1 MTSVN
6 VSQSLSPVHK
16 PLESP
21 SSIGSNSGGSMGGG
35 SMGGASGMAVEQSP
49 VDRSKGFFP
58 DESEPLLRCD
68 STSSKDSA
76 LSRNG
81 SFITKEKKDTVL
93 RGGDPAWRP
102 EAPIFDY
109 MLHIPQ
115 PRGAARHR

>member
-6 VSQSLSPVHK
+6 VSQSLSPIHK

-21 SSIGSNSGGSMGGG
+21 GSAGSGNNNSGGSCVGRA
-35 SMGGASGMAVEQSP
+35 SVVGAEQSP
-49 VDRSKGFFP
+49 VDRTKGFFP

-81 SFITKEKKDTVL
+81 SFITKGE
-93 RGGDPAWRP
+93 
-102 EAPIFDY
+102 
-109 MLHIPQ
+109 
-115 PRGAARHR
+115 

>member
-6 VSQSLSPVHK
+6 VSQSLSPIHK

-21 SSIGSNSGGSMGGG
+21 SSAGSGNNSGGIA
-35 SMGGASGMAVEQSP
+35 GGAGVVGVEQSP
-49 VDRSKGFFP
+49 VDRIKGFFP

-81 SFITKEKKDTVL
+81 SFITKGEQVSLNTYAYQYH
-93 RGGDPAWRP
+93 GP
-102 EAPIFDY
+102 
-109 MLHIPQ
+109 
-115 PRGAARHR
+115 

>member
-1 MTSVN
+1 MCVQFDLNQLASAMN

-21 SSIGSNSGGSMGGG
+21 GSAGSSTGR
-35 SMGGASGMAVEQSP
+35 ASAMAVEQSP

-58 DESEPLLRCD
+58 DDSEPLLRCD

-81 SFITKEKKDTVL
+81 SFITKGECQ
-93 RGGDPAWRP
+93 RC
-102 EAPIFDY
+102 I
-109 MLHIPQ
+109 Q
-115 PRGAARHR
+115 